1 MVKPPDWPFHGGDTD
16 MAKHH
21 RVLRKSV
28 KTKAIFALPLALSIA
43 FVGVGQAH
51 AAVTATVNT
60 PTAAQLAS
68 WKGKTLNYLYFT
80 DGPDEAA
87 TRALATKFEAATGA
101 KVNIELIPFA
111 NLNQTLA
118 ARLAGGNAPDIARVA
133 SPATF
138 VKDLLNLDPYLGRNY
153 RKEFLPGSYTQ
164 VVNSTKNLVGIPYD
178 LTINGPLVNLD
189 LFKKA
194 GVAVPAN
201 WSWSQML
208 AAAKKVQK
216 ATGTDYAFALDKSGH
231 RISTVL
237 SQFGSYMIDDRGHNA
252 LRIAPHRAAQALK
265 TITDLLKADQ
275 SPRDLWMG
283 TGTKYASPLDIFY
296 AQDVPVYLSG
306 NWQVAALD
314 KNATFNW
321 AAVPNPCQLSC
332 GGFPG
337 GKFLVAFK
345 GSKNPDLAAY
355 FLSWLGQSAQMNQI
369 DQAAN
374 WLPTRADLAAK
385 GVDYPRRASDMNV
398 FLADS
403 VLTPAKAY
411 GYGSN
416 GAAFTNAANAL
427 VVETQNIVAGKM
439 TPAAAVADLTTK
451 IDGFLAASK

>member
-1 MVKPPDWPFHGGDTD
+1 
-16 MAKHH
+16 MAKFQ
-21 RVLRKSV
+21 RVFRESA
-28 KTKAIFALPLALSIA
+28 KTKLASTLALALSITL
-43 FVGVGQAH
+43 VGVGH
-51 AAVTATVNT
+51 VSAAGTATVNA

-80 DGPDEAA
+80 DGPDELA

-138 VKDLLNLDPYLGRNY
+138 VKDLLNLDPYLGRDY
-153 RKEFLPGSYTQ
+153 RKEYLPGSYTQ
-164 VVNSTKNLVGIPYD
+164 VLNSAHNLVGIPYD
-178 LTINGPLVNLD
+178 LTINGPFVNLD

-194 GVAVPAN
+194 GVTVPTK
-201 WSWSQML
+201 WTWDQML
-208 AAAKKVQK
+208 ADAKKVQK
-216 ATGTDYAFALDKSGH
+216 ATGTDYAYALDKSGH

-237 SQFGSYMIDDRGHNA
+237 SQYGSYMIDERGHNA
-252 LRIAPHRAAQALK
+252 FKIAPHRAAQALK

-275 SPRDLWMG
+275 APMDLWMG

-296 AQDVPVYLSG
+296 AQQLPIYLSG

-321 AAVPNPCQLSC
+321 AAVPNPCQLNC

-345 GSKNPDLAAY
+345 GSKNPSLAAY
-355 FLSWLGQSAQMNQI
+355 FLSWLGQSAQMDQI

-374 WLPTRADLAAK
+374 WLPTRVDLAAK
-385 GVDYPRRASDMNV
+385 GVSYPRRAADMNV

-403 VLTPAKAY
+403 VLTPARAY

-439 TPAAAVADLTTK
+439 TPSAAVADLSSK
-451 IDGFLAASK
+451 IDGFLAATK

>member
-1 MVKPPDWPFHGGDTD
+1 
-16 MAKHH
+16 MAKYHG
-21 RVLRKSV
+21 VFRKSV
-28 KTKAIFALPLALSIA
+28 KTKAIFALPLALSMA
-43 FVGVGQAH
+43 LVGIGQAH
-51 AAVTATVNT
+51 AASIASVYK

-87 TRALATKFEAATGA
+87 TRALAAKFEAATGA

-111 NLNQTLA
+111 NLDQTLA

-133 SPATF
+133 SPAIY

-164 VVNSTKNLVGIPYD
+164 VLNSTQNLVGIPYD

-194 GVAVPAN
+194 GIAVPSK
-201 WSWSQML
+201 WTWTQML
-208 AAAKKVQK
+208 ADAKKVQK
-216 ATGTDYAFALDKSGH
+216 ANGTDYAFAMDKSGH
-231 RISTVL
+231 RISTIL

-252 LRIAPHRAAQALK
+252 LKIAPHRAALALK
-265 TITDLLKADQ
+265 TLTDLIKADQ
-275 SPRDLWMG
+275 APKDLWMG

-296 AQDVPVYLSG
+296 AQQVPIYLSG

-321 AAVPNPCQLSC
+321 AAVPNPCQLNC

-345 GSKNPDLAAY
+345 GSKNPSLAAY

-369 DQAAN
+369 DQGAN
-374 WLPTRADLAAK
+374 WLPTRVDLAGK
-385 GVDYPRRASDMNV
+385 GVDYPRRAGDMNV

-403 VLTPAKAY
+403 ILTPARAY

-416 GAAFTNAANAL
+416 GAAFTNSANAL

-439 TPAAAVADLTTK
+439 TPAAAVADLSTK
-451 IDGFLAASK
+451 INGFLAATK